1 MSHLKNQLRNSLYGV
16 QATHCL
22 VVALVA
28 ALGVSVGMNLRDEGP
43 TLQDL
48 MPTIPAHA
56 ATAQGYDN
64 FSVATGP
71 VDGDVEAFYFLDFLT
86 GDLRATAINTRQGEF
101 GAFFE
106 YNIAR
111 DFDVGAG
118 KNPRYLMV
126 TGTANIPRG
135 RGNTQIAS
143 SVVYITECTTGQ
155 MAAYVMPWN
164 SSMQASG
171 KRQTGTFLKIANVQL
186 RSAFVR
192 DQ

>member
-1 MSHLKNQLRNSLYGV
+1 MSHWKNYWKQNLKLGPWMVLG
-16 QATHCL
+16 
-22 VVALVA
+22 LVA
-28 ALGVSVGMNLRDEGP
+28 ALGVSVGMNLKDDGPLLRDMLPSIE
-43 TLQDL
+43 
-48 MPTIPAHA
+48 AHA

-64 FSVATGP
+64 FAVATGP
-71 VDGDVEAFYFLDFLT
+71 VDGEVEAFYFLDFLT

-101 GAFFE
+101 GSFFE

-111 DFDVGAG
+111 DFDVGAA

-135 RGNTQIAS
+135 RGNTQIARS
-143 SVVYITECTTGQ
+143 MVYITECTTGQ

-164 SSMQASG
+164 SSMQAAG